1 VLGFLAAAM
10 QGARSSL
17 QRSAKVLQHCVL
29 NLYPNLLSDGIAY
42 AGSIGLINA
51 GTPDYLP
58 IYRRSQQVYKPCAHA
73 ATALALP
80 IAL

>member
-1 VLGFLAAAM
+1 VLGFLAAAT

-51 GTPDYLP
+51 